1 MAFHEVRFPDD
12 ISRGARGGPE
22 RRTQI
27 VELSSGVEERN
38 ASWSDSRRRFDVA
51 YGVRR
56 ADDLSAVVS
65 FFEARNGRLYGFRFK
80 DWADY
85 KSCRPSQTP
94 SASDQLVGL
103 GDAAQTEFQLQKLYT
118 SGPQS
123 WARAV
128 EKPVAGSVLVALD
141 SVEQASGWTI
151 DATTGLIRFDVAP
164 PAGIAVMAGYEFDV
178 PVRFDSDAL
187 DVTLSFER
195 LGSITTIALVEI
207 RKRASPVIITPP
219 VEPPV
224 EPGLPAFLWADVFA
238 DHRLTPPFGDNAAGE
253 DWTGWGDSSSQSAE
267 VPLEWFLQNVL
278 PNDAPT
284 GAIVD
289 LDSPNGELHLK
300 GRMQPPPG
308 SRANNITLDLS
319 GNVIERGE
327 GDDYWGQV
335 FLWGEKVNDPAMTS
349 EAVIGADS
357 VAGEYVLY
365 LKDPDPDTE
374 ALLSAAVP
382 GSIIEIRT
390 NTTRKSYHPEE
401 SRTTCFV
408 ASTDPVNKTIT
419 VQDPLEIDVPK
430 DNPIGSW
437 ESSDPST
444 VTLLQGSLLQN
455 NAAAGSG
462 TIAMANALGLAAG
475 DWLVVGTA
483 ELPGHLN
490 NQFMDFQ
497 VDPNQIGPDLDI
509 MFPADYGG
517 TLIAINEELHQIA
530 AITGNTVTL
539 VGTLG
544 KNKLVA
550 WQAFAFKVDPVQD
563 FTLIGGSFV
572 GAKAHGSAAAW
583 DHQYVWCRFM
593 VNSLIRDCA
602 FDTDE
607 AKGTTLRRTGQAVR
621 FDTGDGNV
629 MDNLTIGR
637 PGSIDAGE
645 GYGVSFRKGERNS
658 VIRNSFLEG
667 CRHSIEFW
675 SSSGGCVAEDNHC
688 ADDTSSSIDTHGNWN
703 TGIIIRRNLLTRDR
717 NSAAVSPDLDPNEAT
732 DAIRIGNNKFIFD
745 ENIQVLDNTVTNY
758 DGNALSIVPGAW
770 DVTVDGL
777 TIDGCWRILNMK
789 QNSRHSDLFMRDI
802 VIRNVNAINIRDR
815 WLDIRHNSHN
825 GSRMQAKGLLL
836 KDWIIGATGPTAVPA
851 DGNPIAGVDDITG
864 MYFLHVDGLTL
875 QNWTITNANLT
886 NDNWL
891 MVFDEINDVT
901 LSNVTI
907 DCLASGE
914 ADKGINFNNA
924 TNIRGGITLT
934 GLLPP
939 QGGGDPFLVYFND
952 GTGTPSST
960 DTGVTISHDLGASP
974 KVLGGPPPDFSLTLA
989 QV

>member
-1 MAFHEVRFPDD
+1 
-12 ISRGARGGPE
+12 
-22 RRTQI
+22 
-27 VELSSGVEERN
+27 
-38 ASWSDSRRRFDVA
+38 
-51 YGVRR
+51 
-56 ADDLSAVVS
+56 
-65 FFEARNGRLYGFRFK
+65 
-80 DWADY
+80 
-85 KSCRPSQTP
+85 
-94 SASDQLVGL
+94 
-103 GDAAQTEFQLQKLYT
+103 
-118 SGPQS
+118 
-123 WARAV
+123 
-128 EKPVAGSVLVALD
+128 
-141 SVEQASGWTI
+141 
-151 DATTGLIRFDVAP
+151 
-164 PAGIAVMAGYEFDV
+164 
-178 PVRFDSDAL
+178 
-187 DVTLSFER
+187 
-195 LGSITTIALVEI
+195 
-207 RKRASPVIITPP
+207 
-219 VEPPV
+219 
-224 EPGLPAFLWADVFA
+224 
-238 DHRLTPPFGDNAAGE
+238 
-253 DWTGWGDSSSQSAE
+253 
-267 VPLEWFLQNVL
+267 
-278 PNDAPT
+278 
-284 GAIVD
+284 
-289 LDSPNGELHLK
+289 
-300 GRMQPPPG
+300 MQPPSR
-308 SRANNITLDLS
+308 SRAKNVTLDLS

-327 GDDYWGQV
+327 GDDYWGQF

-357 VAGEYVLY
+357 SAGDTVLY
-365 LKDPDPDTE
+365 LKDPDPDTD

-390 NTTRKSYHPEE
+390 NTTRKSYHPDE

-408 ASTDPVNKTIT
+408 ASINATAKTIT

-430 DNPIGSW
+430 DNPVGSW
-437 ESSDPST
+437 ETSDPST

-455 NAAAGSG
+455 NAAAGSS
-462 TIAMANALGLAAG
+462 TIVMANALGLSVG

-490 NQFMDFQ
+490 NQFMDFL

-509 MFPADYGG
+509 TYPADYGG

-530 AITGNTVTL
+530 VITGNTVTL
-539 VGTLG
+539 AGTLG

-550 WQAFAFKVDPVQD
+550 WQAFAFKVDPIED

-583 DHQYVWCRFM
+583 DHQYIWCRFM

-602 FDTDE
+602 FDTDPT
-607 AKGTTLRRTGQAVR
+607 KTTNLRRTGQAVR

-637 PGSIDAGE
+637 PGSISAGE

-658 VIRNSFLEG
+658 VIRNSYIEG

-675 SSSGGCVAEDNHC
+675 SSSGGCIAEDNHC
-688 ADDTSSSIDTHGNWN
+688 AHDTSSSIDTHGNWN
-703 TGIIIRRNLLTRDR
+703 TGIIIRRNLVTRDR
-717 NSAAVSPDLDPNEAT
+717 TSAAVSPDLDPNEAT

-745 ENIQVLDNTVTNY
+745 ENIQVLDNQVIGY
-758 DGNALSIVPGAW
+758 DGNALSIVPGCW

-777 TIDGCWRILNMK
+777 IIDRCWRILNMK

-802 VIRNVNAINIRDR
+802 VIRNVNAINIKDR

-836 KDWIIGATGPTAVPA
+836 KDWTIGAAGPTGLPA
-851 DGNPIAGVDDITG
+851 NPEPGTEVTG

-875 QNWTITNANLT
+875 ENWTITDANLT

-901 LSNVTI
+901 LTNVVI

-960 DTGVTISHDLGASP
+960 DTALTITHDLGASP
-974 KVLGGPPPDFSLTLA
+974 KVLGGPPAGFALNLV

>member
-1 MAFHEVRFPDD
+1 MAFHEVRFPDN

-27 VELSSGVEERN
+27 VELASGSEERN
-38 ASWSDSRRRFDVA
+38 ASWANSRRRYDVA
-51 YGVRR
+51 YGIRR
-56 ADDLSAVVS
+56 ADDLAAVVA
-65 FFEARNGRLYGFRFK
+65 FFEARNGRLHGFRFK
-80 DWADY
+80 DWGDH
-85 KSCRPSQTP
+85 KSCLPSQTIAP
-94 SASDQLVGL
+94 TDQKIGT
-103 GDAAQTEFQLQKLYT
+103 GDGQTTEFQLMKLYT
-118 SGPQS
+118 SGAQS
-123 WARAV
+123 WPRV
-128 EKPVAGSVLVALD
+128 IEKPVAGSVLIALD
-141 SVEQASGWTI
+141 SIAQATGWSV
-151 DATTGLIRFDVAP
+151 DAATGLVTFNSAPVAGTAIT
-164 PAGIAVMAGYEFDV
+164 AGFEFDV
-178 PVRFDSDAL
+178 PVRFDTDVL
-187 DVTLSFER
+187 DVTLDIER
-195 LGSITTIALVEI
+195 LGSITSIPLLEVRRPPGALV
-207 RKRASPVIITPP
+207 AAPV
-219 VEPPV
+219 V
-224 EPGLPAFLWADVFA
+224 PAIPTYLWADVFA
-238 DHRLTPPFGDNAAGE
+238 DHRLTPAYADNAAGQ
-253 DWTGWGDSSSQSAE
+253 DWTGWGDSASNPAE

-278 PNDAPT
+278 PNEASD

-289 LDSPNGELHLK
+289 LDSPNGAIHLK
-300 GRMQPPPG
+300 GRMQPPAG
-308 SRANNITLDLS
+308 SRAKSITLDLS

-327 GDDYWGQV
+327 GDDYWGQF

-357 VAGEYVLY
+357 SAGDTVLY
-365 LKDPDPDTE
+365 LKTPDPDTE
-374 ALLSAAVP
+374 ALLTAAVP

-390 NTTRKSYHPEE
+390 NTTRKSYHPDE

-408 ASTDPVNKTIT
+408 ASTDPVAKTIT
-419 VQDPLEIDVPK
+419 VQNPLEIDVPR
-430 DNPIGSW
+430 DNPVGSW
-437 ESSDPST
+437 ETSDPST
-444 VTLLQGSLLQN
+444 VTLLQGSLLQA
-455 NAAAGSG
+455 NAAAGSS
-462 TIAMANALGLAAG
+462 TIVMANATGLSVG

-483 ELPGHLN
+483 ELPGYQN
-490 NQFMDFQ
+490 NQFMDFV

-509 MFPADYGG
+509 TWPADYGG

-539 VGTLG
+539 AGALG

-550 WQAFAFKVDPVQD
+550 WQAFAFKVDPVEG
-563 FTLIGGSFV
+563 FTLMGGSFV

-583 DHQYVWCRFM
+583 DHQYIWCRFM
-593 VNSLIRDCA
+593 VNSTIRDCA
-602 FDTDE
+602 FDTDPT
-607 AKGTTLRRTGQAVR
+607 KTTNFRRTGQAVR

-658 VIRNSFLEG
+658 VIRNSYLEG

-745 ENIQVLDNTVTNY
+745 ENIQVLDNQVVGY

-802 VIRNVNAINIRDR
+802 VIRNVNAINIKDR
-815 WLDIRHNSHN
+815 WLDIRHNSHA

-836 KDWIIGATGPTAVPA
+836 KDWTIGATGPTGLPA
-851 DGNPIAGVDDITG
+851 SPEPGTEVTG

-875 QNWTITNANLT
+875 ENWTITDANLT

-901 LSNVTI
+901 LTNVSI
-907 DCLASGE
+907 ACLPSGE
-914 ADKGINFNNA
+914 ADKGLNFNNA
-924 TNIRGGITLT
+924 TNIRGGVALT
-934 GLLPP
+934 GLLSP
-939 QGGGDPFLVYFND
+939 QGGGDPFLLYFND
-952 GTGTPSST
+952 GTGTASST
-960 DTGVTISHDLGASP
+960 DTAFTLTHDLGASP
-974 KVLGGPPPDFSLTLA
+974 KVLGGPPAGFTLSLV